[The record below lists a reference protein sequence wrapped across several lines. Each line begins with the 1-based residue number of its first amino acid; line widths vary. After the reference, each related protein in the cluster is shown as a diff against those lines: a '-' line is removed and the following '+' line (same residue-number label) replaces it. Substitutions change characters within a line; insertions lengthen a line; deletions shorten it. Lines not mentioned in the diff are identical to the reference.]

1 MAAPDGHRYRTDQKT
16 VSARRQI
23 LRRSKRTSLTHSHA
37 IAGARVRGSTRSRP
51 LPTVGAVLIAPST
64 RALRLLGSPNSRPN
78 RLTRM
83 TWKIAL
89 LACLGLVA
97 GGCGDSNPSTGSA
110 APAETQLPDT
120 SAGDP
125 MRIRTYPSGL
135 QIYSGETGAMT
146 LYVNC
151 AVPNE
156 DVNPCMTSVRQECD
170 GKRMMGWTV
179 EGDAAQKTLDWS
191 RDLMIGMT
199 VRTAHTVDVEDPLRE
214 REFDELECTLG
225 EAMSGLVFMHLA
237 RPERLVEGLKP
248 FKQLTPAEYASRTAY
263 GHVR

>member
-1 MAAPDGHRYRTDQKT
+1 M
-16 VSARRQI
+16 
-23 LRRSKRTSLTHSHA
+23 
-37 IAGARVRGSTRSRP
+37 
-51 LPTVGAVLIAPST
+51 LIEPRT
-64 RALRLLGSPNSRPN
+64 RALRLLGWPNSRLYL
-78 RLTRM
+78 LTRM

-135 QIYSGETGAMT
+135 QGDSGETGART
-146 LYVNC
+146 LHVDC
-151 AVPNE
+151 AVRND
-156 DVNPCMTSVRQECD
+156 DVNPCMTSVGQDCD

-199 VRTAHTVDVEDPLRE
+199 VRTDPLRE
-214 REFDELECTLG
+214 RELDELECTLG